1 MTHGDFYGPNEG
13 YVLDLYERYR
23 RDPQTVDPAARTF
36 FAHWSPPAENGR
48 SNNGLSA
55 PAALATTPPL
65 EAIAGAVNYAQAIR
79 SFGHLAA
86 HLDPL
91 GSAPLGD
98 PALHPEVYG
107 VTEADLA
114 QMPASLVGGPIA
126 EQSANAL
133 DAIRALQGIYC
144 GAIGYDYDHIRA
156 PGERAWL
163 REAAESGRFRP
174 KLDNKAARSLLE
186 RLTQVE
192 AFELFLHR
200 LFPGKYRFS
209 IEGLDIMVPVLD
221 TVIGAA
227 AQSGIGAILIGMA
240 HRGRLNVLAHTLAK
254 DYRQILAEFKDPLK
268 INLYRRDL
276 SWTGDVKYHAG
287 AMRELREL
295 TIGGQTLTVEI
306 QMAPNPS
313 HLEAVNPVVEGMA
326 RAAGTN
332 VEQPGAPRFNPAVTL
347 PIVIHGDAAFPGQ
360 GVVAETLNMHQLPGY
375 WTGGTIHVIANNQ
388 LGFTTLPVNGRST
401 LYASDL
407 AKGFKIPVVHVNA
420 DDPEA
425 CLEAAQLAFAYR
437 AQFQKDFLIDL
448 IGYRRY
454 GHNEVDEPGFTQP
467 VIYQIVQA
475 HPTVRALWAK
485 TLTERGQLAATDAED
500 MVRRRMEDLQ
510 KVSDTLNPERDLVV
524 EQPEPSPPGAAKR
537 IHTAIP
543 LDRLRALNDALLTD
557 PPNFTFNPKLLKAR
571 QRRREVLVDPDK
583 PTIEWA
589 TAEELAFASILED
602 GTAIRLTGQD
612 VERGT
617 FSQRHA
623 AFFDAKTSA
632 TYIPLQNLPNARAA
646 FEIRNSPLSENAALG
661 FEYGYNVQSP
671 ERLVLW
677 EAQYG
682 DFDNGAQVIIDE
694 FVMSARAKWGQT
706 PSLVLLLPHGL
717 EGSGPDHASARLE
730 RFLQLCAET
739 NARIANCTTAAQ
751 YFHLLRRQAGL
762 LIEDPLP
769 LIVMTPKSL
778 LRHPLVASSPR
789 DLAEG
794 HWQPVIDDSRAR
806 ANPGEIKRAL
816 LCSGK
821 IYIDL
826 VSSPL
831 RSESADTA
839 LIRVEQLYLFPKGEL
854 TQILGGYP
862 SLTEIG
868 WVQEEPQNMGAWDFV
883 EPYLTR
889 ISNGKWAVRYVG
901 RAPGSS
907 PAEGSPSW
915 HSAVQDPI
923 IKRAYGKTE
932 KSSVESLVE
941 VT

>member
-1 MTHGDFYGPNEG
+1 MAHRDFYGPNEG

-23 RDPQTVDPAARTF
+23 RDPQTVDPAVQAF
-36 FAHWSPPAENGR
+36 FAHWSPMDDGHAT
-48 SNNGLSA
+48 NGLSA
-55 PAALATTPPL
+55 SARAAPAMPL
-65 EAIAGAVNYAQAIR
+65 EAIAGVVNYAQAIR

-86 HLDPL
+86 QLDPL
-91 GSAPLGD
+91 GSSPPGD
-98 PALHPEVYG
+98 PALKPEAHG
-107 VTEADLA
+107 ITETDLA
-114 QMPASLVGGPIA
+114 QLPASLVGGPISEHA
-126 EQSANAL
+126 PNAL
-133 DAIRALQGIYC
+133 EAIHALQSIYS
-144 GAIGYDYDHIRA
+144 GALGYDYDHIRE
-156 PGERAWL
+156 PHERAWL

-174 KLDNKAARSLLE
+174 TLDNKAVRSLLE

-227 AQSGIGAILIGMA
+227 AQTGIGAILIGMA

-254 DYRQILAEFKDPLK
+254 DYRQILAEFKDPLN

-287 AMRELREL
+287 ANRELREL
-295 TIGGQTLTVEI
+295 SIGGQTLTVEI
-306 QMAPNPS
+306 RMAPNPS

-326 RAAGTN
+326 RAAGTK
-332 VEQPGAPRFNPAVTL
+332 VEQPGEPRFNPAVTL

-360 GVVAETLNMHQLPGY
+360 GVVAETLNMQQLPGY

-388 LGFTTLPVNGRST
+388 LGFTTLPVDGRST

-467 VIYQIVQA
+467 TIYKVVQS

-485 TLTERGQLAATDAED
+485 TLTERGQITVADAED
-500 MVRRRMEDLQ
+500 MVRRRMEELQ
-510 KVSDTLNPERDLVV
+510 KVSDTLNPERDLIV
-524 EQPEPSPPGAAKR
+524 EQPKPSPPGAAKR
-537 IHTAIP
+537 IPTAVP
-543 LDRLRALNDALLTD
+543 LDRLRILNDALLTD
-557 PPNFTFNPKLLKAR
+557 PPNFTFNSKLLKAR
-571 QRRREVLVDPDK
+571 QRRREVLTDPDK

-623 AFFDAKTSA
+623 VFFDAQTGESFV
-632 TYIPLQNLPNARAA
+632 PLQNLPNARAA

-706 PSLVLLLPHGL
+706 PSLVMLLPHGL

-769 LIVMTPKSL
+769 LIIMTPKSL
-778 LRHPLVASSPR
+778 LRHPLVASPAR
-789 DLAEG
+789 DLTVG
-794 HWQPVIDDSRAR
+794 HWQPVIDDSRAH
-806 ANPGEIKRAL
+806 ANAGGINRAL

-826 VSSPL
+826 VSNPL
-831 RSESADTA
+831 REESTDTA
-839 LIRVEQLYLFPKGEL
+839 LIRVEQLYLFPEAEL
-854 TQILGGYP
+854 ARILGGYP
-862 SLTEIG
+862 ALTEIV

-883 EPYLTR
+883 EPYLAK
-889 ISNGKWAVRYVG
+889 ISGGKCPVRYVG

-907 PAEGSPSW
+907 PAEGSPAW
-915 HSAVQDPI
+915 HNAVQDTI

-932 KSSVESLVE
+932 KSAVESLIA